1 MKTSIML
8 SAILAAFALGGC
20 QKTDVNVTPET
31 PSGATSPATSS
42 SGTGGS
48 ATTSSSA
55 NYSSSSDSA
64 SYADSGDLPPPDVP
78 SSDIGMSVE
87 SYPQLDQVPGY
98 PVYYAP
104 SVNGNY
110 FFYDGMF
117 WVFQRDNW
125 YASTWY
131 NGPWGRVAPD
141 YVPLYILRVP
151 VHYYHEPPSFFRGWA
166 ANDPPQ
172 WGNHYGHGWE
182 QHHSG
187 WNQWNH
193 GAVPAAAP
201 LPTYQ
206 RQFAGGK
213 YPPLA
218 QQHELRAKEYH
229 YQPKDAQAERVFHAQ
244 TAPKAVSGRP
254 QPGVPPQNEAK
265 GAPGQFHE
273 VPKAGAPQPGVK
285 ENEKGERAPK
295 QPVEF
300 RPQPEN
306 KGAPP
311 PQFHEVP
318 KAPQQHEAPKAME
331 KAPPPHEAPKAMEKA
346 PQQHEAP
353 RAMEKAPAPH
363 EAPKP
368 EAKPAPR
375 PAPEPHPAERPAPP
389 HEAPKAA
396 PPHEAAKPPEKKEE
410 EHR

>member
-20 QKTDVNVTPET
+20 QKTDVNVAPGA
-31 PSGATSPATSS
+31 PSGTTSPATGASGASS
-42 SGTGGS
+42 NTGS
-48 ATTSSSA
+48 STPTSSSA
-55 NYSSSSDSA
+55 TYSSSGDSA
-64 SYADSGDLPPPDVP
+64 TYADTGEEPPPPDVP
-78 SSDIGMSVE
+78 SSDIGMDVA

-104 SVNGNY
+104 SVSGNY

-141 YVPLYILRVP
+141 YVPLFILRVP

-172 WGNHYGHGWE
+172 WGNHFGHSWE
-182 QHHSG
+182 EHHGS
-187 WNQWNH
+187 WNQWDRKS
-193 GAVPAAAP
+193 VPAPAP

-206 RQFAGGK
+206 RQFSGGK

-244 TAPKAVSGRP
+244 TAPKALPGRP
-254 QPGVPPQNEAK
+254 APGAMPQNEGK
-265 GAPGQFHE
+265 SAPGGFHE
-273 VPKAGAPQPGVK
+273 VPKSGAPQPNVR
-285 ENEKGERAPK
+285 ETEKGERAPK
-295 QPVEF
+295 QPVET

-306 KGAPP
+306 KGAPA

-318 KAPQQHEAPKAME
+318 KSPPQHEAPKPAE
-331 KAPPPHEAPKAMEKA
+331 KAQPQQREAPKQVEKKEPPPHEAPKAE
-346 PQQHEAP
+346 PRPEA
-353 RAMEKAPAPH
+353 RPAPH
-363 EAPKP
+363 
-368 EAKPAPR
+368 
-375 PAPEPHPAERPAPP
+375 PAPEPHPAEKAAP

-396 PPHEAAKPPEKKEE
+396 PPHEAPKPPEKKEE
-410 EHR
+410 ERR

>member
-1 MKTSIML
+1 MKISIML

-20 QKTDVNVTPET
+20 QKTDVNVTPGQ
-31 PSGATSPATSS
+31 PSGATSPATGGAAPATSS
-42 SGTGGS
+42 SGTGNS
-48 ATTSSSA
+48 ATTSSSST
-55 NYSSSSDSA
+55 YSSSGDSA
-64 SYADSGDLPPPDVP
+64 TYADSGDLPPPDVP
-78 SSDIGMSVE
+78 SSDIGMDVA

-117 WVFQRDNW
+117 WIFQRDNW

-141 YVPLYILRVP
+141 FVPLFILRVP

-182 QHHSG
+182 EHHGG

-193 GAVPAAAP
+193 QAVPAPAP

-244 TAPKAVSGRP
+244 TAPKAMSPRP
-254 QPGVPPQNEAK
+254 QPGTPQQNEGK
-265 GAPGQFHE
+265 GAPAQFHE
-273 VPKAGAPQPGVK
+273 VPKAGTPQPGVK
-285 ENEKGERAPK
+285 ENEKGAPK

-306 KGAPP
+306 KGAPA

-331 KAPPPHEAPKAMEKA
+331 KMPPPHEAPKPMEKA
-346 PQQHEAP
+346 P
-353 RAMEKAPAPH
+353 PH
-363 EAPKP
+363 EVPKP
-368 EAKPAPR
+368 EARPEPKPAPH
-375 PAPEPHPAERPAPP
+375 PEPHPAEKPAPQ

-396 PPHEAAKPPEKKEE
+396 PPHEAPKPPEKKEE